1 MSQKVLSVT
10 SPAPNLNRVEFED
23 GKLLYLIGTAH
34 VSSDSV
40 KFVEDVI
47 NEQNPDVIAV
57 ELDKNRMDAL
67 KNRKKYEE
75 TDIFNIFKQK
85 KFLFFAAQLML
96 SSYQKKI
103 SEKTGSAPGSEFKR
117 AIELAEE
124 REAKLVNADRDI
136 SVTLK
141 RTFRSMSFMEKMK
154 FFTSLFFGDSDDV
167 NTESIEELKKGDM
180 LMQVIGEM
188 GKNFPSLKTH
198 ILDERDTYL
207 AVKIAS
213 NLGNVTVAVVGAA
226 HVPGIL
232 KHLQAEDC
240 GEETLE
246 KISIIPPA
254 SMLSKALPWIIP
266 AIIIAVFIYGF
277 AAGDTSKA
285 LNAGIWWILI
295 NGVLSA
301 IGCIIAAA
309 HPLTILAG
317 FIAAPITSLNPTIG
331 VGVVTGLV
339 QLYLVRPVVRD
350 LQNAP
355 QDTTKLSGW
364 WKNKLTR
371 ALLVALLSSL
381 GSAIGTFVALPF
393 VLRILG

>member
-1 MSQKVLSVT
+1 
-10 SPAPNLNRVEFED
+10 
-23 GKLLYLIGTAH
+23 
-34 VSSDSV
+34 
-40 KFVEDVI
+40 
-47 NEQNPDVIAV
+47 
-57 ELDKNRMDAL
+57 
-67 KNRKKYEE
+67 
-75 TDIFNIFKQK
+75 
-85 KFLFFAAQLML
+85 
-96 SSYQKKI
+96 
-103 SEKTGSAPGSEFKR
+103 
-117 AIELAEE
+117 IELAEE

-141 RTFRSMSFMEKMK
+141 RTFRSMSFMEKTK

-246 KISIIPPA
+246 KISVIPPA
-254 SMLSKALPWIIP
+254 SLLSKALPWIIP